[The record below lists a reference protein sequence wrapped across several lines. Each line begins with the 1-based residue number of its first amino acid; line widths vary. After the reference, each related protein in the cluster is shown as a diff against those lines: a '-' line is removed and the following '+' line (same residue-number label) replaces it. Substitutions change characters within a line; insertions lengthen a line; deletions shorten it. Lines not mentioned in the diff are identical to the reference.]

1 MIPDEKVDRDLYV
14 DRENASSV
22 EGPTIPGGIVAEAL
36 TVRFGTR
43 VQPYVSGS
51 VSRCLPLLDA
61 LVVAVGRWPAGR
73 VFQFATVC
81 EVGPTRT

>member
-1 MIPDEKVDRDLYV
+1 MRQWLSE
-14 DRENASSV
+14 
-22 EGPTIPGGIVAEAL
+22 
-36 TVRFGTR
+36 
-43 VQPYVSGS
+43 
-51 VSRCLPLLDA
+51 PLLDA